1 MIERAPISRASAIEK
16 PESLR
21 ESSRLLLLSTE
32 SMRARRR
39 PFAVLGFG
47 AFHVLAGVALGWP
60 VARTVASVYE
70 AHPNGDAPLFEDGGF
85 ALVRTIL
92 EHDSAIRSLTTF
104 AIVVVAAA
112 SLLGLAPVIAMFA
125 SLAHSTPDVKTPRA
139 RHLAPFVASTYGSVA
154 ALWLVA
160 SFAKV
165 IALVLTFGVFGA
177 LSQKL
182 DDSMGDPTA
191 DRIAFGV
198 ALVVSLLVP
207 TIEVLQ
213 DLSRAA
219 LIRYNAGLRT
229 AVRLALRTFRRIGLR
244 VFFSY
249 AWRALAGVLPI
260 VLVGMFASRFGGR
273 TGGGALLALFLLH
286 QAVIFARA
294 ALRASW
300 FARALRAV
308 DSVTSDT

>member
-1 MIERAPISRASAIEK
+1 MSDRAPISRASAIEK

-21 ESSRLLLLSTE
+21 ESSRLLLLSTD

-39 PFAVLGFG
+39 PFAVAGFG

-70 AHPNGDAPLFEDGGF
+70 AHPRGDAPLFEEGGF
-85 ALVRTIL
+85 ALVRTML
-92 EHDSAIRSLTTF
+92 EHDSAIRALSTF
-104 AIVVVAAA
+104 AIVVVVAA

-154 ALWLVA
+154 ALWLGSAILKTVA
-160 SFAKV
+160 V
-165 IALVLTFGVFGA
+165 VLAFGVFGA
-177 LSQKL
+177 LSTKL

-191 DRIAFGV
+191 DRIAFGA

-207 TIEVLQ
+207 AIEVLQ

-229 AVRLALRTFRRIGLR
+229 AIRLALRTFRGMGLR

-249 AWRALAGVLPI
+249 AWRAVAGVVPI
-260 VLVGMFASRFGGR
+260 VAVGMFATRFGGR
-273 TGGGALLALFLLH
+273 GGGAPVALFLLH
-286 QAVIFARA
+286 QAVIVARA

-308 DSVTSDT
+308 DSVTSDA